1 MGVSEHFLRTLR
13 RQIPWFLREI
23 VEIFWNTEN
32 LQSPV
37 SIRETESVMKSL
49 LTKKS
54 PGLDGLS
61 SEFFQ
66 MFGKKKTE
74 GILEKFFRE

>member
-1 MGVSEHFLRTLR
+1 M
-13 RQIPWFLREI
+13 

-37 SIRETESVMKSL
+37 SVETESVMKSL
-49 LTKKS
+49 LIKVTR
-54 PGLDGLS
+54 LDGLN

-66 MFGKKKTE
+66 MFGEKKQKE
-74 GILEKFFRE
+74 Y